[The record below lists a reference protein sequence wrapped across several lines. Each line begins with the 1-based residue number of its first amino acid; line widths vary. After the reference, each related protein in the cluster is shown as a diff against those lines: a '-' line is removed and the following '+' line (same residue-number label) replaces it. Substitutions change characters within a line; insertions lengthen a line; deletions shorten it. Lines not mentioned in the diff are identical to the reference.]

1 MDAKVK
7 EFMDK
12 VIAKNPGEAPFHQ
25 AVQEVVESLLPYI
38 EQHPE
43 YKNAKILE
51 RMCEPERVI
60 IFRVPWID
68 DKGEYQIN
76 RGFRVQMNSAI
87 GPYKGGIRLHPS
99 VNLGLLKFLAFEQV
113 LKNSLTTL
121 PMGGGKGGSDFDP
134 KGKSDNEVMRFCQSF
149 MTELFRHIGADTDVP
164 AGDIGTGAREVGF
177 MFGQYKRLKNEW
189 TGVLTGKGLEFGGS
203 LIRPEA
209 TGYGTTYFAQYMLET
224 KGDSLKGKT
233 VAISGSGNVA
243 QYAVEKCTQLGAKVL
258 TVSDSNG
265 TIYDADGIDAA
276 KLAFIFDLKNV
287 KRGRIKEYA
296 AKYPSAKYYENARPW
311 QIAEIK
317 TLDVAMPCA
326 TQNELD
332 GDDAKALLAKGVKV
346 VAEGA
351 NMPSTIEAVNAFID
365 AKILYAPGKASNAGG
380 VATSGLEM
388 CQNSGRISWTAE
400 EVDNKLKG
408 IMKNIHDNCVK
419 YGKDEKTG
427 VVNYVKGANIA
438 GFVKVANAMLA
449 QGLV

>member
-1 MDAKVK
+1 MASASVEAFMEKVK
-7 EFMDK
+7 
-12 VIAKNPGEAPFHQ
+12 AKNPGETVFHQ
-25 AVQEVVESLLPYI
+25 AVQEVVESLMPFI
-38 EQHPE
+38 EANPK
-43 YKNAKILE
+43 YKDAKILE

-149 MTELFRHIGADTDVP
+149 MTELSRHIGADTDVP
-164 AGDIGTGAREVGF
+164 AGDIGTGAREVGY
-177 MFGQYKRLKNEW
+177 MFGQYKRLRNEF

-224 KGDSLKGKT
+224 KGDTLKGKT

-265 TIYDADGIDAA
+265 TIYDPDGISKE
-276 KLAFIFDLKNV
+276 KLDFIFELKNV

-296 AKYPSAKYYENARPW
+296 AKYPTAKYYENARPW
-311 QIAEIK
+311 QIADIK

-351 NMPSTIEAVNAFID
+351 NMPSTIEAVNAFIA
-365 AKILYAPGKASNAGG
+365 AKILYSPGKASNAGG

-419 YGKDEKTG
+419 YGKEADGT
-427 VVNYVKGANIA
+427 VNYVKGANIA

>member
-1 MDAKVK
+1 MNAQLK
-7 EFMDK
+7 EFMEK
-12 VIAKNPGEAPFHQ
+12 LIAKNPGENLFHQ
-25 AVQEVVESLLPYI
+25 AVQEVAESLLPYI
-38 EQHPE
+38 QEHPE
-43 YKNAKILE
+43 YQKAKILE
-51 RMCEPERVI
+51 RMTEPERVI

-68 DKGEYQIN
+68 DKGEFQIN

-99 VNLGLLKFLAFEQV
+99 VNLGMLKFLAFEQV

-149 MTELFRHIGADTDVP
+149 ITELFRHIGADTDVP

-177 MFGQYKRLKNEW
+177 MFGQYKRLKNEFV
-189 TGVLTGKGLEFGGS
+189 GVLTGKGLTFGGS

-209 TGYGTTYFAQYMLET
+209 TGYGVTYFASYMLDT
-224 KGDSLKGKT
+224 KKDSLKGKT

-243 QYAVEKCTQLGAKVL
+243 QYAVEKCTQLGAKVV
-258 TVSDSNG
+258 TMSDSNG
-265 TIYDADGIDAA
+265 AIYDEAGITAE
-276 KLAFIFDLKNV
+276 KLAWIMDLKNV

-296 AKYPSAKYYENARPW
+296 DKFKSAKYFENARPW
-311 QIAEIK
+311 QLAK
-317 TLDVAMPCA
+317 FDVAIPCA
-326 TQNELD
+326 TQDELD
-332 GDDAKALLAKGVKV
+332 ESDAKALVKNGVIC

-351 NMPSTIEAVNAFID
+351 NMPSTIEAVKVFQD

-388 CQNSGRISWTAE
+388 CQNSMRLSWTRE
-400 EVDNKLKG
+400 EVDAKLKQ
-408 IMKNIHDNCVK
+408 IMKDIHDNCVK
-419 YGKDEKTG
+419 YGTENG
-427 VVNYVKGANIA
+427 RVNYVKGANIA